1 MFRKGYRLSALAI
14 LGNAGAERDHL
25 PVLEVLDREA
35 VLLTRI
41 PEMPLLS
48 TAVDG
53 RSPPSDPVNPL

>member
-1 MFRKGYRLSALAI
+1 MPANVTGVGLGETRAPSAITIQL
-14 LGNAGAERDHL
+14 
-25 PVLEVLDREA
+25 VLEVLDREA